1 LFSTI
6 LSIRDRHGHT
16 VVTLSGELDL
26 VDAVAVATT
35 LIAAA
40 EREPR
45 IVVDLARLQF
55 IDASGMAALAR
66 ARKHAR
72 KVGGDLLLAAPRRQM
87 MRLLATAAAGYR
99 FSVYAS
105 AEEAAG
111 GFRDLTAGPG
121 QGRPPRALRALR
133 QA

>member
-1 LFSTI
+1 
-6 LSIRDRHGHT
+6 
-16 VVTLSGELDL
+16 
-26 VDAVAVATT
+26 
-35 LIAAA
+35 
-40 EREPR
+40 
-45 IVVDLARLQF
+45 LQF
-55 IDASGMAALAR
+55 IDVSGMAALVR

-72 KVGGDLLLAAPRRQM
+72 KAGGDLLLAAPRRQM

-105 AEEAAG
+105 AEEAAS

-121 QGRPPRALRALR
+121 RGRPPRALRALR